1 MEIAAPVEPKVE
13 QYHQD
18 LNELMRGRDTKWYKG
33 HYLRLNCI
41 LFLLVITS
49 MNNGYDG
56 SMMNGLQT
64 VDNWQNYFNHPTG
77 SILGV
82 FNAIQS
88 IGGIVGLPLA
98 PFLNDRF
105 GRRWALFVG
114 NVVILIGVA
123 LQTAAQNVGMFI
135 GCRLLI
141 GIGLSWATMAA
152 PVLITELA
160 FPTHRAPITGL
171 YNSSWYLGSI
181 VAAWVTF
188 GTFRLNNTWSWRI
201 PSVLQGVPSL
211 IQVLLVFLIV
221 PESPRW
227 LIDNGRDEQA
237 LRIIA
242 KYHCNEDDT
251 DPLIQFEYQ
260 EIKEALRIEKEI
272 NRTSTYKS
280 LFTTPG
286 NRRRMLAI
294 IPYSFFSQWSGNGI
308 ISYYLNIA
316 LAGVGITSQGQKNL
330 INGILQLWNVL
341 TAYGGALVV
350 DRTGRRPLW
359 LTSAA
364 GMCVAYAMI
373 TIAAAVYAKSP
384 ADDPNKTAG
393 HAVVGFFFIYYAFYN
408 IAMSP
413 LLCSYTVE
421 ILPYNLR
428 TKGLFVSSECVN
440 ASLVFNQYV
449 NPIAL
454 PALGWKYYVIY
465 TVWIAFEFVWLFF
478 TIKETKGPN
487 GPLPLEEIAALFD
500 GEEAL
505 REIAHTNVE
514 LGQLA
519 GIGADPTDY
528 TNEKSNFEVA
538 HEEKVVPGLS
548 S

>member
-1 MEIAAPVEPKVE
+1 MEIAHVDAGTT
-13 QYHQD
+13 QYQQD
-18 LNELMRGRDTKWYKG
+18 LEHLMKGRDTRWYKG
-33 HYLRLNCI
+33 HYLRLNLI

-64 VDNWQNYFNHPTG
+64 VVNWQTYFNHPTG

-98 PFLNDRF
+98 PYLNDRL
-105 GRRWALFVG
+105 GRRWALFIG
-114 NVVILIGVA
+114 DVVMLVGVA

-135 GCRLLI
+135 GCRFLI
-141 GIGLSWATMAA
+141 GIGLSFACMAA

-160 FPTHRAPITGL
+160 FPTHRAPITSL

-181 VAAWVTF
+181 VAAWVTY
-188 GTFRLNNTWSWRI
+188 GTFRIEGTWSWRI
-201 PSVLQGVPSL
+201 PSVLQGIPSIL
-211 IQVLLVFLIV
+211 QVVLVFLIV

-227 LIDNGRDEQA
+227 LIDHGREEEA
-237 LRIIA
+237 LRVIT
-242 KYHCNEDDT
+242 KYHCNGDES
-251 DPLIQFEYQ
+251 DPLAQFEYQ
-260 EIKEALRIEKEI
+260 EIREALRIEKEI
-272 NRTSTYKS
+272 NRGSTYRM
-280 LFTTPG
+280 LFATPG

-308 ISYYLNIA
+308 ISYYLNLA
-316 LAGVGITSQGQKNL
+316 LTGVGITSQSSLNL
-330 INGILQLWNVL
+330 INGILQLWNVI

-364 GMCVAYAMI
+364 GMCIAYTMI

-384 ADDPNKTAG
+384 EEAPNYAAG
-393 HAVVGFFFIYYAFYN
+393 KAVVGFFFIYYAFYN

-421 ILPYNLR
+421 ILPFHLR

-465 TVWIAFEFVWLFF
+465 TVWIAFEFVWLWF
-478 TIKETKGPN
+478 TIIETKGKN

-500 GEEAL
+500 GEEV
-505 REIAHTNVE
+505 RQEIAHANVE
-514 LGQLA
+514 LGRLDTA
-519 GIGADPTDY
+519 RDD
-528 TNEKSNFEVA
+528 EKKAPDVEHVD
-538 HEEKVVPGLS
+538 EKY
-548 S
+548 